1 MTDKSQEYVTTELM
15 PENAFLCS
23 EVKGSMHN
31 NLRKKLNMLPA
42 NEELNAMMLLSLDRQ
57 KTGP

>member
-1 MTDKSQEYVTTELM
+1 MTDKSQEYVTTESM

-42 NEELNAMMLLSLDRQ
+42 NEELDAMMLLGLDRQ
-57 KTGP
+57 KKGP